1 VVVVSEAG
9 VKDLVCGDYY
19 LVCVGTRLRSDDA
32 AGLRLCE
39 LLLSR
44 GFPEDRIVM
53 CEFGLEN
60 CTPVIEELSVRN
72 ALLIDAAL
80 VSGQARETPNYFIAS
95 LSSINDSITLVT
107 THSIPVNLVV
117 ELLRREGLF
126 DNVWVLGIIARDLS
140 LGEEL
145 SPEVRETVNYLADLI
160 IKALNSCGA
169 RQDPL

>member
-1 VVVVSEAG
+1 VVVLSEVS

-53 CEFGLEN
+53 
-60 CTPVIEELSVRN
+60 SVRN

-80 VSGQARETPNYFIAS
+80 VSGQAGETPNYFIAS

>member
-1 VVVVSEAG
+1 MIVVSEAS

-19 LVCVGTRLRSDDA
+19 LICVGTRLRSDDA

-44 GFPEDRIVM
+44 GFPEGRIIM

-60 CTPVIEELSVRN
+60 CTPIIEELSVRK

-80 VSGQARETPNYFIAS
+80 ISGQGGETPNYFIAS
-95 LSSINDSITLVT
+95 LSSINDSITFVT
-107 THSIPVNLVV
+107 THSIPINLVV

-126 DNVWVLGIIARDLS
+126 DDVWVLGIVARDLS

-160 IKALNSCGA
+160 IETLSSCEA
-169 RQDPL
+169 S

>member
-1 VVVVSEAG
+1 MIVVSEAS

-19 LVCVGTRLRSDDA
+19 LICVGTRLRSDDA

-44 GFPEDRIVM
+44 GFPEGRIIM

-60 CTPVIEELSVRN
+60 CTPIIEELSVRK

-80 VSGQARETPNYFIAS
+80 ISGQGRETPNYFIAS
-95 LSSINDSITLVT
+95 LSSINDSITFVT
-107 THSIPVNLVV
+107 THSIPINLVV

-126 DNVWVLGIIARDLS
+126 DDVWVLGIVARDLS

-145 SPEVRETVNYLADLI
+145 SPEVRETLNYLADLI
-160 IKALNSCGA
+160 IETLSSCEA
-169 RQDPL
+169 S

>member
-1 VVVVSEAG
+1 MIVVSEAS

-19 LVCVGTRLRSDDA
+19 LICVGTRLRSDDA

-44 GFPEDRIVM
+44 GFPEGRIVT

-60 CTPVIEELSVRN
+60 CAPIIEELSVRK

-80 VSGQARETPNYFIAS
+80 ISGQGGETPNYFIAS

-107 THSIPVNLVV
+107 THSIPINLVV

-126 DNVWVLGIIARDLS
+126 DDVWVLGIVARDLS

-145 SPEVRETVNYLADLI
+145 SPDVQETVNYLADLI
-160 IKALNSCGA
+160 IETLSSCEA
-169 RQDPL
+169 R

>member
-1 VVVVSEAG
+1 VIVVSEAS

-19 LVCVGTRLRSDDA
+19 LICVGTRLRSDDA

-44 GFPEDRIVM
+44 GFPEGRIIM

-60 CTPVIEELSVRN
+60 CTPIIEELSVRK

-80 VSGQARETPNYFIAS
+80 ISGQGGETPNYFIAS
-95 LSSINDSITLVT
+95 LSSINDSITFVT
-107 THSIPVNLVV
+107 THSIPINLVV

-126 DNVWVLGIIARDLS
+126 DDVWVLGIVARDLS

-145 SPEVRETVNYLADLI
+145 SPEVRETLNYLADLI
-160 IKALNSCGA
+160 IETLSSCEA
-169 RQDPL
+169 S

>member
-1 VVVVSEAG
+1 MIVVSEAS

-19 LVCVGTRLRSDDA
+19 LICVGTRLRSDDA

-44 GFPEDRIVM
+44 GFPEGRIIM

-60 CTPVIEELSVRN
+60 CTPIIEELSVRK
-72 ALLIDAAL
+72 ALLIVAAL
-80 VSGQARETPNYFIAS
+80 ISGQGGETPNYFIAS
-95 LSSINDSITLVT
+95 LSSINDSITFVT
-107 THSIPVNLVV
+107 THSIPINLVV

-126 DNVWVLGIIARDLS
+126 DDVWVLGIVARDLS

-145 SPEVRETVNYLADLI
+145 SPEVRETLNYLADLI
-160 IKALNSCGA
+160 IETLSSCEA
-169 RQDPL
+169 S